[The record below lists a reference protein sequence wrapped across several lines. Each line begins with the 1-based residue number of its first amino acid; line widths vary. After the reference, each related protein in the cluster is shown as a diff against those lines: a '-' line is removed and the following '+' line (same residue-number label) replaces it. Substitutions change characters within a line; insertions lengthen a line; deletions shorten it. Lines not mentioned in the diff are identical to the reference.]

1 MTPEEKTE
9 IVERVWQKVIKEPI
23 GIYYVS
29 ADDVYFILDAANH
42 FEILA
47 ERDWL
52 QKRVRLAGICR
63 FGKDREEGMSSNA
76 MVDYALG
83 GPSPDLWQYPKDKG
97 DLTACERCRNNAPE
111 HLRARM
117 DEVLKHYQAA
127 LKGA

>member
-1 MTPEEKTE
+1 MTDQEKRKL
-9 IVERVWQKVIKEPI
+9 IERVARNVRDF
-23 GIYYVS
+23 G
-29 ADDVYFILDAANH
+29 YFDGTLDITEEVLEAANH

-52 QKRVRLAGICR
+52 QKRVRLAGTCR

-83 GPSPDLWQYPKDKG
+83 GPSPDLRQYPKDKD
-97 DLTACERCRNNAPE
+97 DLAACERCRNNAPE

-117 DEVLKHYQAA
+117 DEVLKRYQAA